1 MKGKEEAAEQEKSAD
16 KGKDAEDG
24 DAKNLPDKV
33 SARVQK
39 GIFLPPNT

>member
-1 MKGKEEAAEQEKSAD
+1 MCPPHQGMKGKEDAAEPEKSAD

-33 SARVQK
+33 S
-39 GIFLPPNT
+39 LSS

>member
-1 MKGKEEAAEQEKSAD
+1 MWPPHQGMKGKEDAAEQEKSAD

-33 SARVQK
+33 SGWA
-39 GIFLPPNT
+39 